1 MDTASLTQADQAM
14 IFFSGNNTN
23 DHAHMEGHDNHPT
36 MHHNTM
42 STATS
47 CDQSAAAA
55 CAQTGTEKS
64 SKRRKKSIECRE
76 PSLLPLIKGAQ
87 TMLVEPTRQAVTMPK
102 SSMSL
107 PPMMVSQYTQT
118 MADDIPPP
126 VPPKRKH
133 KSATIPQQRSKQDT
147 LPPLG
152 HVHPPLTTGL
162 SSCTSTRVTREE
174 TSKSTTSTAENP
186 ELCKRQLAV
195 VTTILKAELGL
206 NTSTQA
212 QYPSNSEESRRRLH
226 SVPSKILTSTN
237 RK

>member
-76 PSLLPLIKGAQ
+76 TI
-87 TMLVEPTRQAVTMPK
+87 
-102 SSMSL
+102 SSSFN
-107 PPMMVSQYTQT
+107 
-118 MADDIPPP
+118 
-126 VPPKRKH
+126 
-133 KSATIPQQRSKQDT
+133 QRSPDHVGGT
-147 LPPLG
+147 DPPG
-152 HVHPPLTTGL
+152 
-162 SSCTSTRVTREE
+162 
-174 TSKSTTSTAENP
+174 
-186 ELCKRQLAV
+186 
-195 VTTILKAELGL
+195 
-206 NTSTQA
+206 
-212 QYPSNSEESRRRLH
+212 SNH
-226 SVPSKILTSTN
+226 A
-237 RK
+237 